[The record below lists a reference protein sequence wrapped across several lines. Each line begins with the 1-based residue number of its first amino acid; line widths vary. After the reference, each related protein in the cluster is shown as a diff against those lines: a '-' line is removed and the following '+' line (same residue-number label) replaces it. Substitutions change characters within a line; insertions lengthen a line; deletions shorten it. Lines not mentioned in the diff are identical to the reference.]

1 MRFLHMVSKI
11 KEYMKEMLA
20 AAPREMRM
28 PTKVVSA
35 IPVGGDANP

>member
-1 MRFLHMVSKI
+1 MVSKM

-20 AAPREMRM
+20 PAPREIRI

-35 IPVGGDANP
+35 MPVGGDANP